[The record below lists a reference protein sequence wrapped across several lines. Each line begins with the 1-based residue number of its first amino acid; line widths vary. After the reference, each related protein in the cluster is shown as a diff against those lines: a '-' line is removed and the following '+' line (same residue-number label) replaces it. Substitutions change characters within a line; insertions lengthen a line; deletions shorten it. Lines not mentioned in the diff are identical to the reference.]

1 MKPLR
6 SVFRSRKE
14 SVSKK
19 PVAGAGAGRKVV
31 AYLGGETLPGDIL
44 RSFRQN
50 KTALAG
56 LSVVLV
62 LAFLAVAAPLVTPFD
77 PYGMNLDDQFLK
89 PSAEH
94 WFGTDRFGRDLF
106 TRVVYGARISLL
118 VGLVP
123 SFITVFLGG
132 LLGVV
137 SGYTGGRTDFL
148 IMRLADVVMAFP
160 SLLLALVVMYTLG
173 ASLFNIFIALSL
185 VGWAGAARVV
195 RSQVLSLKEMEFVE
209 AARAIGVRDAVIM
222 ARHIFPNCLP
232 ALIVLF
238 TLRIPEAIMFEASLS
253 FLGVGA
259 QPPTPSWGLLVSRGK
274 EFLFSA
280 PWVAILP
287 GVAIF
292 VTVLAFNFMGDGF
305 RDAIDPYMKD

>member
-1 MKPLR
+1 MKRLLSAFLPKR
-6 SVFRSRKE
+6 AEASEKAPDGTVSGGKVFS
-14 SVSKK
+14 
-19 PVAGAGAGRKVV
+19 A
-31 AYLGGETLPGDIL
+31 LGGETLTGDIL
-44 RSFRQN
+44 RSFRKN
-50 KTALAG
+50 RTALVGFCAVF
-56 LSVVLV
+56 LLVVV
-62 LAFLAVAAPLVTPFD
+62 AVAAPLVTPFD
-77 PYGMNLDDQFLK
+77 PYAMNLDDQFLE
-89 PSAEH
+89 PSGKH

-106 TRVVYGARISLL
+106 TRVIYGARISLL

-132 LLGVV
+132 FLGII
-137 SGYTGGRTDFL
+137 SGYTGGRTDFW

-209 AARAIGVRDAVIM
+209 AARAIGVRDTVIM